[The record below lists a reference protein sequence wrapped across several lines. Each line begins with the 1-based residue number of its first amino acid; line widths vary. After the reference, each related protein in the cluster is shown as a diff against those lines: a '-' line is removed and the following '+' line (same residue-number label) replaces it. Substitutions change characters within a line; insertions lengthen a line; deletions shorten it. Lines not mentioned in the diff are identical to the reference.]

1 MAIRAGLAWRRRSMM
16 TLNVHEPLHATGRMR
31 VTAPGWEATGAGGL
45 MYRIAGQPYGQ
56 GRRKFWQ
63 LFVLQPG
70 EDLHRRV
77 PLAFS
82 GILYVVQD
90 LAGQAEASY
99 VRTTQARERAMAC
112 SG

>member
-1 MAIRAGLAWRRRSMM
+1 MPVRAGLAWRRRSMM
-16 TLNVHEPLHATGRMR
+16 TLHVHEPLAASGRMF
-31 VTAPGWEATGAGGL
+31 VIAPGWEAKGAGEL

-56 GRRKFWQ
+56 GRRKFWE

-82 GILYVVQD
+82 GTLYVVQD
-90 LAGQAEASY
+90 LAGVAESAY
-99 VRTTQARERAMAC
+99 VRTMQAREKAMA
-112 SG
+112 